1 MSKEIWLLIKSG
13 GSYEDSYSY
22 PICAYEDKSDA
33 ECEMEKLN
41 KELQDMHDN
50 YDALVEL
57 SDKYHELHCVGCT
70 KEDCHECEYDVVLPY
85 DIDEQNPYSIERLEL
100 ITDGE

>member
-1 MSKEIWLLIKSG
+1 MSKEIWLLMKSG

-22 PICAYEDKSDA
+22 PIRAYENKSDA

-41 KELQDMHDN
+41 KELQGMRDTC
-50 YDALVEL
+50 DALVKLADE
-57 SDKYHELHCVGCT
+57 YYELHCVGCT
-70 KEDCHECEYDVVLPY
+70 REDCHECEYDIALPY
-85 DIDEQNPYSIERLEL
+85 DIDEQHPYSLDRLEL